1 MKKRNVV
8 LTLAVILSIIG
19 AVVIGLAVSALHG
32 YFATNAQLENS
43 HNKLSL
49 IYDMI
54 QQSKADEV
62 TITDVYDSQYESK
75 AKTVAFMANNIDGFE
90 YTDSHI
96 DEIRSLINVDL
107 LQIKDASG
115 NVIASA
121 GKTPGEETEPR
132 TYTAEIGNGNTVS
145 IVENSE
151 KLQNNLDANASL
163 SYVLDGIHVGQNGFA
178 FALHAEKKTILYY
191 PDESLIGDNAAD
203 HGIDMSTISDGN
215 DMDITID
222 GTTYF
227 CSVKQ
232 IDKGL
237 IICAVPRSEIDANRT
252 LTIIVSVFVYALFA
266 SVIIIYAFFLR
277 VDHRAKVN
285 ADENKALQ
293 HGGRIE
299 YNKALGKKFM
309 AIIVCG
315 AIATFALT
323 FYAQTLFSLSQQS
336 ITNNSRGTELRQ
348 TLSENDAT
356 IAEQMSEYNDEYLEK
371 ARCAAYI
378 IERTDSTKLTQDFMK
393 SLKSALDADSLEYF
407 DTEGKI
413 IASDSDLWSFTLS
426 KDENDQSYEFW
437 DVLGGSKSEMIQDPT
452 QNDSGVYMQYVAE
465 AILDD
470 NHKTIGMIDMGV
482 SSEALGNALINTDFA
497 NVISGIQI
505 GKNGFAFA
513 VNTDDDTFVYF
524 PNESLIG
531 KNVLNYGMNETQL
544 VGDYNDFITIN
555 GNSYYCASGQYGN
568 YILYIAVP
576 SDAINTTAFPVA
588 AATTIIM
595 LAFMLLLRFVLC
607 LDNEKIEETND
618 AVKSDEKVES
628 QTLDV
633 DLGDGRKAKATSIL
647 ARWTHRGLKW
657 ENKSSGQKTGYIFN
671 FILTIAAFVIMV
683 MVLFADKIFADNSLF
698 RYILKGQWQ
707 RGINIFSVTFC
718 ILTAICIIEITIIV
732 RKLIMWLAQSLNARG
747 ETVCRLID
755 NFLKFAAIIGLLYYC
770 LGTLGVDTATL
781 VASAGILSLVVGLG
795 ANSLIS
801 DILAGLFIVFEG
813 EFQVGDIVTIDGFR
827 GTVVE
832 IGIRT
837 VKIKEGGGNIK
848 VISNR
853 NVSNVLNMTKDFS
866 YVAIDM
872 GIEYGEDLRYV
883 EKILEREFPVIKDKL
898 PAIVEGPFYR
908 GISELADSSVNI
920 KIIAKC
926 TEADRIQLD
935 RDLRRELKLVF
946 DKNKINIPF
955 PQIVMNQPT
964 EIHHKTSE
972 YQNRKADEFVKDQAE
987 KFSETDIKEN

>member
-1 MKKRNVV
+1 MKKRNAV

-19 AVVIGLAVSALHG
+19 AVVIGLAVSTLHG
-32 YFATNAQLENS
+32 YFATSAQLENS

-75 AKTVAFMANNIDGFE
+75 ADTVAFMANNIEGFE
-90 YTDSHI
+90 YTDSYI
-96 DEIRSLINVDL
+96 EEIRSLINVDL
-107 LQIKDASG
+107 LQIKDASD

-121 GKTPGEETEPR
+121 GEAPGEETEPR
-132 TYTAEIGNGNTVS
+132 TYTAEIGNGDTVS
-145 IVENSE
+145 IVENSK

-163 SYVLDGIHVGQNGFA
+163 RYVLDGIHVGQNGFA
-178 FALHAEKKTILYY
+178 FALHTEKKTILYY

-203 HGIDMSTISDGN
+203 HGIDISTISDGK

-277 VDHRAKVN
+277 KDHRAKVN
-285 ADENKALQ
+285 ADENMALQ
-293 HGGRIE
+293 YGGRIE
-299 YNKALGKKFM
+299 YSKALGRKFM

-348 TLSENDAT
+348 TLSENDST

-371 ARCAAYI
+371 ARSAAYI
-378 IERTDSTKLTQDFMK
+378 IEHTDSTRLTQDYMK

-407 DTEGKI
+407 DTKGQI

-437 DVLGGSKSEMIQDPT
+437 DVLKGSKSEMIQDPT

-470 NHKTIGMIDMGV
+470 NHKTVGMIDMGV
-482 SSEALGNALINTDFA
+482 SSEALGNALINTDFE

-531 KNVLNYGMNETQL
+531 KNVLNYGMNEKQL

-568 YILYIAVP
+568 YMLYIAVP
-576 SDAINTTAFPVA
+576 TAYINTTAFPVA

-607 LDNEKIEETND
+607 LDNDKIEKPDN
-618 AVKSDEKVES
+618 AAKSVKKVDS

-633 DLGDGRKAKATSIL
+633 DVGDGRKAQATSIL

-657 ENKSSGQKTGYIFN
+657 QNKSPGQKTAYIFN
-671 FILTIAAFVIMV
+671 FILTIAAFIIMI
-683 MVLFADKIFADNSLF
+683 MVLFADKIFADDSLF

-707 RGINIFSVTFC
+707 KGINIFSVTFC
-718 ILTAICIIEITIIV
+718 ILAAICIIEITMIL
-732 RKLIMWLAQSLNARG
+732 RKLIMWLAHSLNARG
-747 ETVCRLID
+747 ETICRLID
-755 NFLKFAAIIGLLYYC
+755 NFLKFAVIIGLLYYC

-832 IGIRT
+832 IGVRT
-837 VKIKEGGGNIK
+837 VKVKEGSGNIK
-848 VISNR
+848 VFSNR

-883 EKILEREFPVIKDKL
+883 EKILEREFPVIKNKL

-908 GISELADSSVNI
+908 GVSELADSSVNI

-946 DKNKINIPF
+946 DKNEINIPF

-972 YQNRKADEFVKDQAE
+972 YQTRKADAFVKDQAE